1 MRSQESRQIK
11 LAKPAN
17 LNLLKALSIVVAC
30 HLTAATVECNWLD
43 LPAQAKKSKSA
54 SNKKNPTR
62 ANASGNSTKTA
73 RKKNSSISFKNSGRQ
88 NKHDKHKTSEKRHG
102 KPDKPHESRHEKHR
116 DKHHEKAHHEI
127 HHEVHHKS
135 PPPEPQ
141 AIEPTLS
148 EEEKQEL
155 AQRQSNYSTQSSAYA
170 LMDQGIN
177 SRLEGNPDSSINKLS
192 ESSSLF
198 TDARRFQRNR
208 TPGTLELFSEYEL
221 AQAYEAKNPSDWKSA
236 RDSYGRCV
244 RANPKFVPAHIR
256 LISLLAAHQQM
267 PLALS
272 KARDAVAQNPKE
284 PRLRM
289 ILALLYEKAGKDSDA
304 RREKKLAVEL
314 NRINKDDY
322 KNREPMT
329 EPGPAEYDKP
339 GESEFEDES
348 MFQDKDESSS
358 TDKEEN

>member
-1 MRSQESRQIK
+1 LGK
-11 LAKPAN
+11 LN
-17 LNLLKALSIVVAC
+17 ISLKALSIVVAC
-30 HLTAATVECNWLD
+30 HLTAATINCDFCNIFD
-43 LPAQAKKSKSA
+43 LPAHAKKSKPAASKKSSSKKQKSSA
-54 SNKKNPTR
+54 REKTSSKSSKN
-62 ANASGNSTKTA
+62 S
-73 RKKNSSISFKNSGRQ
+73 RKKNNSISFQKASGHSKRSKHE
-88 NKHDKHKTSEKRHG
+88 KHDKHEKRHG
-102 KPDKPHESRHEKHR
+102 KHDK
-116 DKHHEKAHHEI
+116 
-127 HHEVHHKS
+127 HHEVHHKA

-148 EEEKQEL
+148 DQEKQEL

-170 LMDQGIN
+170 LMDQGVN
-177 SRLEGNPDSSINKLS
+177 NRLQGDVDQSINRLS

-208 TPGTLELFSEYEL
+208 TPGTLELFSEFEL
-221 AQAYEAKNPSDWKSA
+221 AQTYEAKNPPDWKSA

-244 RANPKFVPAHIR
+244 RANPKFVPAHIK
-256 LISLLAAHQQM
+256 LISLLAAHGQM

-272 KARDAVAQNPKE
+272 RARDAVSSNPKE

-289 ILALLYEKAGKDSDA
+289 LLALLYEKAGRDSDA
-304 RREKKLAVEL
+304 RREKKLALEL

-348 MFQDKDESSS
+348 MFESGDKEGSPDKSDKQ
-358 TDKEEN
+358 DKEEN

>member
-1 MRSQESRQIK
+1 MRSQKSCQIRLSRLCK
-11 LAKPAN
+11 T
-17 LNLLKALSIVVAC
+17 LSIVVAC
-30 HLTAATVECNWLD
+30 HLTATTIECNWLD
-43 LPAQAKKSKSA
+43 LPAQAKKSKTS
-54 SNKKNPTR
+54 SSKKT
-62 ANASGNSTKTA
+62 STKTKTSVISSKNS

-88 NKHDKHKTSEKRHG
+88 SKHDKYKASEKRHG
-102 KPDKPHESRHEKHR
+102 KPDKHHQSRHEKH
-116 DKHHEKAHHEI
+116 

-141 AIEPTLS
+141 AVEPTLS

-177 SRLEGNPDSSINKLS
+177 TRLQGDADSSINKLS

-198 TDARRFQRNR
+198 TDARRFQKNR

-221 AQAYEAKNPSDWKSA
+221 AQAYEAKNPPDWKSA

-256 LISLLAAHQQM
+256 LISLLAAHGQM

-272 KARDAVAQNPKE
+272 KARDAVLQNPKE

-304 RREKKLAVEL
+304 RREKKLAIEL

-329 EPGPAEYDKP
+329 EPGPSEYDKP

>member
-1 MRSQESRQIK
+1 LGR
-11 LAKPAN
+11 L
-17 LNLLKALSIVVAC
+17 LNLTLIIAAC
-30 HLTAATVECNWLD
+30 HLTAAVIDFDLGNIFE
-43 LPAQAKKSKSA
+43 LPAHAKKSKTKAAGA
-54 SNKKNPTR
+54 SSKSSKNSRKKSSSTSFKKTERHSKSERNKK
-62 ANASGNSTKTA
+62 SEKHHG
-73 RKKNSSISFKNSGRQ
+73 
-88 NKHDKHKTSEKRHG
+88 KHDKHHESRHDKRH
-102 KPDKPHESRHEKHR
+102 DKHHESRHEKH
-116 DKHHEKAHHEI
+116 HEA
-127 HHEVHHKS
+127 HHKS

-148 EEEKQEL
+148 EEEKHEL
-155 AQRQSNYSTQSSAYA
+155 AQRQSNYSTQSSAYV
-170 LMDQGIN
+170 LMDQGVN
-177 SRLEGNPDSSINKLS
+177 YRLQGDVDQSINKLS

-208 TPGTLELFSEYEL
+208 TPGTLELFSEFEL
-221 AQAYEAKNPSDWKSA
+221 AQTYEAKNPPDWKSA

-244 RANPKFVPAHIR
+244 RANPKFVPAHVR
-256 LISLLAAHQQM
+256 LIALLASHGQM

-272 KARDAVAQNPKE
+272 KARDAVASNPKE

-289 ILALLYEKAGKDSDA
+289 MLALLYEKAGKESDA

-348 MFQDKDESSS
+348 MFESGDKNESDSGADS
-358 TDKEEN
+358 KNSDKEEN

>member
-1 MRSQESRQIK
+1 MRSQKSCQINLSRLCK
-11 LAKPAN
+11 T
-17 LNLLKALSIVVAC
+17 LSIVVAC

-43 LPAQAKKSKSA
+43 LPAQAKKSKTA
-54 SNKKNPTR
+54 SNNKNSTR
-62 ANASGNSTKTA
+62 AKASGNSSKTS
-73 RKKNSSISFKNSGRQ
+73 RKKNSSISFKNSERQ
-88 NKHDKHKTSEKRHG
+88 SKHDKHKASEKRHG
-102 KPDKPHESRHEKHR
+102 KPDKHHESRHEKHHG
-116 DKHHEKAHHEI
+116 KHHEKAHHESHREI

-177 SRLEGNPDSSINKLS
+177 TRLQGDADSSINKLS

-198 TDARRFQRNR
+198 TDARRFQKNR

-221 AQAYEAKNPSDWKSA
+221 AQAYEAKNPPDWKSA

-256 LISLLAAHQQM
+256 LISLLAGHGQM

-329 EPGPAEYDKP
+329 EPGPTEYDKP

>member
-1 MRSQESRQIK
+1 MRSKEPRLIK
-11 LAKPAN
+11 LGNLKLGN
-17 LNLLKALSIVVAC
+17 LNSLFKALSIVVAC
-30 HLTAATVECNWLD
+30 HLTAATINCDVCNIFD
-43 LPAQAKKSKSA
+43 LPAHAKKSKSVA
-54 SNKKNPTR
+54 SKKSSSKKVKSPAHEKSSRQSTKNSKKKNTSKR
-62 ANASGNSTKTA
+62 EKHE
-73 RKKNSSISFKNSGRQ
+73 
-88 NKHDKHKTSEKRHG
+88 KHDKHEKRHG
-102 KPDKPHESRHEKHR
+102 KHEKHHENHHE
-116 DKHHEKAHHEI
+116 KHHEKHHEL
-127 HHEVHHKS
+127 HHKA

-148 EEEKQEL
+148 DAEKQEL
-155 AQRQSNYSTQSSAYA
+155 ALRQSNYSTQSSAYA
-170 LMDQGIN
+170 LMDQGVN
-177 SRLEGNPDSSINKLS
+177 YRLQGDVDQSINRLS

-221 AQAYEAKNPSDWKSA
+221 AQTYEAKNPPDWKSA

-244 RANPKFVPAHIR
+244 RANPKFVPAHIK
-256 LISLLAAHQQM
+256 LISLLAAHGQM

-272 KARDAVAQNPKE
+272 KARDAVSSNPKE

-289 ILALLYEKAGKDSDA
+289 LLALLYEKAGKDSDA
-304 RREKKLAVEL
+304 RREKKLALEL

-329 EPGPAEYDKP
+329 EPGPTEYDKP

-348 MFQDKDESSS
+348 MFGEKEEADKD
-358 TDKEEN
+358 DKDAEDKN